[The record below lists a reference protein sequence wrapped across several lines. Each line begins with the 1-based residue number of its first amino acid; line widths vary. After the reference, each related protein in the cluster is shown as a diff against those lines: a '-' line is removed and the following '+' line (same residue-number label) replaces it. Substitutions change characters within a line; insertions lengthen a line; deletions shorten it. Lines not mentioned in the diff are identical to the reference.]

1 MNCDELVQTVLHECG
16 LDPHDCDVH
25 VGFDG
30 GQGIL
35 KIGFTITER
44 TDSVKEAGRSKYS
57 EVYFL
62 YQEQNSYGNIAGCCP
77 QVIKTL
83 LS

>member
-1 MNCDELVQTVLHECG
+1 MDCDELVQTVLYERG

-35 KIGFTITER
+35 KIGFTSQLLR
-44 TDSVKEAGRSKYS
+44 
-57 EVYFL
+57 EVTLDRRLEDPNIQRFVFL
-62 YQEQNSYGNIAGCCP
+62 CLKQNNYGNIAGGCC
-77 QVIKTL
+77 
-83 LS
+83 